1 MRKFVVFFIA
11 FALFLCSACQ
21 VQPGHED
28 IEVPEDFR
36 VFFAMCGGRPIPIGD
51 EMDEIATHVFEGDVT
66 DISFRCLDGKL
77 YTLYHVK
84 VTSAYKGWCGRYMT
98 VCVPG
103 GKENFSLK
111 PQYQA
116 IVDAGLDYTVVNTND
131 ETFIYG
137 SINIG
142 DHILFVTEEDDN
154 FNGYYRP
161 ISFDDGVFH
170 DDYRNN
176 HQFEDGYKEVKAF
189 FQNRY
194 PFALHYEILNIVVPS
209 VLLVAIGVIVT
220 IVWMKNRKKRAK
232 KSSVEELEE

>member
-1 MRKFVVFFIA
+1 MRKYVVFFIA

-21 VQPGHED
+21 VQPEQQE
-28 IEVPEDFR
+28 ISVPEDFR

-116 IVDAGLDYTVVNTND
+116 IVDAGLDYTVVNTDD

-142 DHILFVTEEDDN
+142 DHILFVTAENDN
-154 FNGYYRP
+154 FDQLYHP
-161 ISFDDGVFH
+161 ITVFDGVFH
-170 DDYRNN
+170 DEYRFN
-176 HQFEDGYKEVKAF
+176 HVDKSYEEVRAF

-209 VLLVAIGVIVT
+209 VLVVAIGVIVT
-220 IVWMKNRKKRAK
+220 IVRMKNRKKRAK

>member
-1 MRKFVVFFIA
+1 MRKYVVFFIA

-21 VQPGHED
+21 IQPEQQE
-28 IEVPEDFR
+28 ISVPEDFR
-36 VFFAMCGGRPIPIGD
+36 IGYVFAYYDSIPIGD
-51 EMDEIATHVFEGDVT
+51 EMDERATHVFEGDVT

-98 VCVPG
+98 VCVEG
-103 GKENFSLK
+103 GKLNYSLM

-116 IVDAGLDYTVVNTND
+116 IVDAGLDYAHL
-131 ETFIYG
+131 ETLDFTAQFGY
-137 SINIG
+137 INIG
-142 DHILFVTEEDDN
+142 DHVLFVTAEDDN
-154 FNGYYRP
+154 FDQLYHPITLLDGFYHDEYRFNHLGEGY
-161 ISFDDGVFH
+161 S
-170 DDYRNN
+170 
-176 HQFEDGYKEVKAF
+176 EVKAF